1 MSCSAEV
8 EANRLLDEL
17 TKGDD
22 FTLPDVDMSGPEWDI
37 PGGGDSPIFGEI
49 PRLTNESLTTRE
61 VGGSGVFD
69 ALMESASKHLKAEFK
84 ENRITGGEYTKAYIA
99 TLEACMG
106 NAVQFLLGRDSAYF
120 QAALA
125 QVQAVTARVGIAT
138 AKAQFVLTK
147 IQALGAKSDYAL
159 TKLRLS
165 TEGEGYCA
173 AKFNV
178 EQMLPKQ
185 LEQLNAQVDLTHA
198 QQAQTTAQTALVNEQ
213 TNTQKEQTEVA
224 RAQTMETRSD
234 SLPIKGSIGKQK
246 ELYDQQIT
254 SYQRDAEVKASKLF
268 TDAWITQKTIDEGLN
283 PPNGFTNASIDTI
296 LTKLKTNNG
305 LN

>member
-8 EANRLLDEL
+8 EANRLLEEL

-22 FTLPDVDMSGPEWDI
+22 FTLPNIDMSGPEWDI
-37 PGGGDSPIFGEI
+37 PGGDNSPIFSEV
-49 PRLTNESLTTRE
+49 PRITNESLTTRE

-125 QVQAVTARVGIAT
+125 QIQAVTARVGLAT
-138 AKAQFVLTK
+138 AKAQFVLAK
-147 IQALGAKSDYAL
+147 VQALSTKSEYAL
-159 TKLRLS
+159 TKLKLS
-165 TEGEGYCA
+165 SEGQNYCA
-173 AKFNV
+173 AQFNV
-178 EQMLPKQ
+178 NEILPAQGRLLQEQYESQ
-185 LEQLNAQVDLTHA
+185 
-198 QQAQTTAQTALVNEQ
+198 
-213 TNTQKEQTEVA
+213 

>member
-1 MSCSAEV
+1 MSCGAET
-8 EANRLLDEL
+8 EANRLLLAL
-17 TKGDD
+17 TAGED
-22 FTLPDVDMSGPEWDI
+22 FTLPEIDMTNWDI
-37 PGGGDSPIFGEI
+37 PGGDDSPIFEEV

-106 NAVQFLLGRDSAYF
+106 NAVQFLLGRDTAYF

-147 IQALGAKSDYAL
+147 IQALGAKSEYAL

-165 TEGEGYCA
+165 TEGESYCA

-185 LEQLNAQVDLTHA
+185 LEQLIAQVDLTHA

-213 TNTQKEQTEVA
+213 TNTQKEQTETV

-254 SYQRDAEVKASKLF
+254 SYKRDSEVKAAKLF
-268 TDAWITQKTIDEGLN
+268 TDAWITQKTIDEGLV
-283 PPNGFTNASIDTI
+283 PPDGFTNDQINPI
-296 LTKLKTNNG
+296 LMTLKTNNNLG
-305 LN
+305 

>member
-8 EANRLLDEL
+8 EANRLLEEL

-22 FTLPDVDMSGPEWDI
+22 FTLPNIDMTGPEWDI
-37 PGGGDSPIFGEI
+37 PGGDNSPIFSEV
-49 PRLTNESLTTRE
+49 PRITNESLTTRE

-125 QVQAVTARVGIAT
+125 QIQAVTARVGLAT
-138 AKAQFVLTK
+138 AKAQFVLAK
-147 IQALGAKSDYAL
+147 VQALSTKSEYAL
-159 TKLRLS
+159 TKMKLS
-165 TEGEGYCA
+165 IEGQNYCA
-173 AKFNV
+173 AKFNMDEILPAQGRLLQ
-178 EQMLPKQ
+178 EQY
-185 LEQLNAQVDLTHA
+185 
-198 QQAQTTAQTALVNEQ
+198 
-213 TNTQKEQTEVA
+213 EVQ

>member
-8 EANRLLDEL
+8 EANRLLVEL

-22 FTLPDVDMSGPEWDI
+22 FTLPNIDMSGPEWDI
-37 PGGGDSPIFGEI
+37 PGGDASPIFGAI
-49 PRLTNESLTTRE
+49 SKITNESLTTRE
-61 VGGSGVFD
+61 VGGSGTFD
-69 ALMESASKHLKAEFK
+69 ALMESAHNHLKAEFK
-84 ENRITGGEYTKAYIA
+84 ANRITGGEYTKAYIA
-99 TLEACMG
+99 MMEACMS
-106 NAVQFLLGRDSAYF
+106 NAVQFLLGRDQAYW
-120 QAALA
+120 AAAMA
-125 QVQAVTARVGIAT
+125 QIQAVTARVGLAT
-138 AKAQFVLTK
+138 AKAQFVLAK
-147 IQALGAKSDYAL
+147 VQALSTKSEYAL
-159 TKLRLS
+159 TKLKLS
-165 TEGEGYCA
+165 HEGQNYCA
-173 AKFNV
+173 AQFNV
-178 EQMLPKQ
+178 NEILPAQGRLLQEQYESQ
-185 LEQLNAQVDLTHA
+185 
-198 QQAQTTAQTALVNEQ
+198 
-213 TNTQKEQTEVA
+213 

-296 LTKLKTNNG
+296 LTKLKSNNG

>member
-8 EANRLLDEL
+8 EANRLLEEL

-22 FTLPDVDMSGPEWDI
+22 FTLPDIDMSGPEWDI
-37 PGGGDSPIFGEI
+37 PGGDGSPIFDAI
-49 PRLTNESLTTRE
+49 TKVTNESLTTRE
-61 VGGSGVFD
+61 VGGSGTFD
-69 ALMESASKHLKAEFK
+69 ALMESAHNHLKAEFK
-84 ENRITGGEYTKAYIA
+84 ANRITGGEYTKAYIA
-99 TLEACMG
+99 MMESCMS
-106 NAVQFLLGRDSAYF
+106 NAVQFLLGRDQAYW
-120 QAALA
+120 AAAMA
-125 QVQAVTARVGIAT
+125 QIQAVTARVGLAT
-138 AKAQFVLTK
+138 AKAQFVLAK
-147 IQALGAKSDYAL
+147 VQALSTKSEYAL
-159 TKLRLS
+159 TKLKLS
-165 TEGEGYCA
+165 NEGQNYCA

-178 EQMLPKQ
+178 DEILPAQERLLQEQY
-185 LEQLNAQVDLTHA
+185 
-198 QQAQTTAQTALVNEQ
+198 
-213 TNTQKEQTEVA
+213 EVQ

-296 LTKLKTNNG
+296 LTKLKSNNG
-305 LN
+305 MG